1 MKSMLIIGM
10 GRFGQHLCRNLSEL
24 GHQIMIIDKD
34 EERLE
39 EMLPFSEEA
48 KVGDCTNIEVL
59 KSLGVGNYD
68 AVFVC
73 IGTDFQSS
81 LETTSLLKELGAK
94 YVVSKATR
102 DIQAKFLLRNG
113 ADEVIYPDRDIAM
126 KTAIRYSSSHIFDF
140 IEFTDNY
147 SIYEISAPKSWIGKS
162 IKDLDVRN
170 KLGIH
175 IIGIKKAG
183 KDQILP
189 RATDIIEKEAHLM
202 VIAEEDTI
210 QKIIEEMED

>member
-175 IIGIKKAG
+175 IIVIKKAG

-210 QKIIEEMED
+210 QELIEEMED